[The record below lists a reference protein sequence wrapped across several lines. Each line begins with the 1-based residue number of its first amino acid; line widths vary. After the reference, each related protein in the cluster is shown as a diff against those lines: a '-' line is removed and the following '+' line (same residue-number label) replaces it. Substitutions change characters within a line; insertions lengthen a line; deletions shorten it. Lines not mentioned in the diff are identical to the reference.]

1 MINSSLTTLKILYYL
16 QTESS
21 PEEAVTTADILEY
34 LKTQGIQ
41 ADRRFV
47 YKTIDNLIETGYPI
61 QKVHSNYII
70 DHLTH
75 YSYEYLFEVHLCA
88 Q

>member
-34 LKTQGIQ
+34 LKTQSIQ

-61 QKVHSNYII
+61 QKVPSN
-70 DHLTH
+70 
-75 YSYEYLFEVHLCA
+75 
-88 Q
+88 